1 MSWHDGQDIIT
12 DWTVKALLKNVGK
25 NTGGTIMGKKE
36 SNVRPEGAVKPV
48 YQGADT
54 DMLPPPG
61 TVRYVPEIPEIPP
74 IPDKPVGMRDDGGK
88 LKWHLLP
95 VPALLALIKVFH
107 GGSIKYAD
115 DQWRLGMMFSR
126 IYRSMISHFM
136 KWLAS
141 DSSYDKELGTHHL
154 MMVAWGC
161 FVLYMY
167 EIMYKYT
174 QYDDRP
180 EKGMLT
186 DADFEFVVDILTIKK
201 SLTRDDMGALTE
213 AWKAKHTL

>member
-1 MSWHDGQDIIT
+1 MNQSHCDKWNT
-12 DWTVKALLKNVGK
+12 WWGK
-25 NTGGTIMGKKE
+25 QVEGVRMEKKE
-36 SNVRPEGAVKPV
+36 SNVRPDLPEDPTEVKLPEQEKCV
-48 YQGADT
+48 GQ
-54 DMLPPPG
+54 PPPA
-61 TVRYVPEIPEIPP
+61 TRN
-74 IPDKPVGMRDDGGK
+74 DGGK
-88 LKWHLLP
+88 MKWHLLP
-95 VPALLALIKVFH
+95 IPALLALVKVFH

-115 DQWRLGMMFSR
+115 DQWRGGMKFSR

-167 EIMYKYT
+167 EIMYKFVD
-174 QYDDRP
+174 YDDRP

-186 DADFEFVVDILTIKK
+186 DADFEFVTNILTIKK
-201 SLTRDDMGALTE
+201 ALTMDEMEALTE
-213 AWKAKHTL
+213 AWKDRHTV